1 MEYQCSNSNNLI
13 FKNTD
18 KSIILNLLLL
28 RDFPKV
34 LQIWFNNFTWILW
47 LHLAPSGGVEFSLV
61 EPDLTFRFRSAN
73 KIQVKMRDRT
83 GNYDMTIWFQ
93 VHWDENVV

>member
-47 LHLAPSGGVEFSLV
+47 LHLAPSGGVEFSLF
-61 EPDLTFRFRSAN
+61 EPDLDHPIKDKRKWETELE
-73 KIQVKMRDRT
+73 IM
-83 GNYDMTIWFQ
+83 DMTIWFQ
-93 VHWDENVV
+93 AHWDKNVV